1 LISNE
6 SFDLYNVSHAKTIIS
21 FHSDG
26 CIHVHPTA
34 LLEIDS
40 ILVKELGVVIH
51 TNPFGE
57 NPYPYKPQGLLSVE
71 QID

>member
-1 LISNE
+1 
-6 SFDLYNVSHAKTIIS
+6 
-21 FHSDG
+21 
-26 CIHVHPTA
+26 VHPTA

-57 NPYPYKPQGLLSVE
+57 NPYPYIPQGLLSVE